1 MHTWQRR
8 TAGLLLA
15 AVGGAFIVVVIVNR
29 LFSVGP
35 AFERMSDGFRPAMK
49 PVPIAQLQKDL
60 NGLSAVSTEFGTKG
74 VPMLSQA
81 VKMTP
86 EQFRAFMG
94 EQYPAV
100 ATGMTQ
106 LPAIV
111 TQFRGVVGTLSAEQG
126 RFARADAIPTSNL
139 PATTVPW
146 GLFIAGIVLVV
157 LGAIVVVRPARLWAW
172 LAVGFGAILIAASL
186 AFSLPQ
192 KASAADTMNLHLQPV
207 YTVQMLT
214 GAKGAL
220 ATVGAMGEQMQS
232 KMLPA
237 LGQQL
242 GMDQAQLQ
250 SFLQANLPAMAAGI
264 QAMPQAMGR
273 FQTLLTVFDRH
284 LADYTT
290 LKPVAFVPI
299 VWTMIAGGIAA
310 LLAGAWA
317 LVVSGRK
324 REQEEVSL
332 QELKAA

>member
-1 MHTWQRR
+1 
-8 TAGLLLA
+8 
-15 AVGGAFIVVVIVNR
+15 VVVIVNR

-49 PVPIAQLQKDL
+49 PAPIAQLQKDL
-60 NGLSAVSTEFGTKG
+60 NGLSTVSTEFGAKG

-81 VKMTP
+81 LKMTP
-86 EQFRAFMG
+86 EQFRVFMG

-111 TQFRGVVGTLSAEQG
+111 TQFRGVVGTLAAEQS
-126 RFARADAIPTSNL
+126 RFARADAIPTSHL

-146 GLFIAGIVLVV
+146 GLLIAGIVLLVV
-157 LGAIVVVRPARLWAW
+157 GAIVVVRPARLWAW

-186 AFSLPQ
+186 AFALPQ

-207 YTVQMLT
+207 YTAQMLT

-220 ATVGAMGEQMQS
+220 TTVGAMGEQMQS

-237 LGQQL
+237 LAQQL
-242 GMDQAQLQ
+242 GMDQAHLQ

-273 FQTLLTVFDRH
+273 FQTLLTVFEGH
-284 LADYTT
+284 LADYDT

-299 VWTMIAGGIAA
+299 VWTLIAGGIAA
-310 LLAGAWA
+310 MLAGAWA
-317 LVVSGRK
+317 LVMSGRK
-324 REQEEVSL
+324 LELEEVAL
-332 QELKAA
+332 HELKAA